1 MMTHH
6 LFLPSPNLG
15 RNQHVIAGKSK
26 TIAAHQLEAGPY
38 QSLRMLCLGIRL
50 FHKYLLRVYYVAG
63 AKCYEKKK
71 NYEAREIDID
81 GRGEVS
87 FDLFVLNNSNMV
99 ILT

>member
-1 MMTHH
+1 M
-6 LFLPSPNLG
+6 
-15 RNQHVIAGKSK
+15 
-26 TIAAHQLEAGPY
+26 
-38 QSLRMLCLGIRL
+38 
-50 FHKYLLRVYYVAG
+50 AG